1 MKKLKLIFVIGIIS
15 VQFVAAQ
22 SWRATTTAIGFTAK
36 MLGVRVDGK
45 FKGFQGNII
54 FDSNNLNTASISG
67 SVDAATIDTDNNLRN
82 THVKEKKEF
91 FEVVKFPKLKMEST
105 KIEKSG
111 SGYLGTF
118 NFTVKSIT
126 KTLKIPFTVDISG
139 DKAVFKGNVK
149 INRKDW
155 GIGGNTLGMSNDVTL
170 NLLINTTKI

>member
-1 MKKLKLIFVIGIIS
+1 MKKIKLLFIVGLFSANFVG
-15 VQFVAAQ
+15 AQ
-22 SWRATTTAIGFTAK
+22 AWRATTTAIGFTAK

-54 FDSNNLNTASISG
+54 FDANNLNNATISG

-111 SGYLGTF
+111 SAYIGTF
-118 NFTVKSIT
+118 NFTVKTIT

-139 DKAVFKGNVK
+139 DKAVFKGNAK

-170 NLLINTTKI
+170 NILINTTKI